1 MSAAPAPG
9 VPGPPCQRRRG
20 PGLRLSA
27 AAGAREP
34 WRRSQGSRSSS
45 FPTAAASPALPG
57 PAGAPH
63 SCGTRERP
71 HGRPLSP
78 GRPSSR
84 APDPVTSFLAPT
96 SRSTEPSAAARGTCD
111 AARGRPQTHRPDGGW
126 DWGGEGELCFE
137 RQRPLRR
144 RKPTRPPQAKW
155 GGGGSGNWRGW
166 GREAHAQAP
175 STAPYLCG
183 RREMESR
190 RGRET
195 DERRG
200 RRTTNPRR
208 PRARLRGREA
218 PAEAA
223 WGRGERRR
231 HRKRKPET
239 ASSRPGSLGNRVLGS
254 VGSLGCAAGARA
266 AVRPRC
272 APSPL
277 RSAWV
282 FPAAPGTDT
291 APGHPTAPR
300 SSGQAR
306 DTVGS
311 GAGVRR
317 GVARRRGAEVGRAR
331 AARSRAA
338 GALT

>member
-34 WRRSQGSRSSS
+34 WRRSQGPRSSS

-218 PAEAA
+218 PAEARATGSGSPGQRLPDQEA
-223 WGRGERRR
+223 WEIESWALWAPWAARPAPALRSVPAALPHRSGARGSSLPPRGPTLPQATPLHPGPPGRPATQLAQEQACVEVWPGGEGLR
-231 HRKRKPET
+231 
-239 ASSRPGSLGNRVLGS
+239 SGVLG
-254 VGSLGCAAGARA
+254 
-266 AVRPRC
+266 
-272 APSPL
+272 
-277 RSAWV
+277 
-282 FPAAPGTDT
+282 
-291 APGHPTAPR
+291 
-300 SSGQAR
+300 
-306 DTVGS
+306 
-311 GAGVRR
+311 
-317 GVARRRGAEVGRAR
+317 RRGAGRRAR
-331 AARSRAA
+331 
-338 GALT
+338 